1 MTKEQATAEATKVA
15 NDDNIVMVVT
25 FNPYDEEP
33 AQYGYF
39 PEGATKIFKFDEVI
53 ETIYPGDTK

>member
-1 MTKEQATAEATKVA
+1 MTKEEATAEATKVA

-25 FNPYDEEP
+25 FNPYDEEEDKF
-33 AQYGYF
+33 GFF

-53 ETIYPGDTK
+53 ETIYPGDKK